1 MQTPLSRLVKPSLT
15 NPVTHTSKHPLV
27 LLEMLLLLQ
36 LPSAGLLLT
45 VPLLSLWL
53 VLSPLLP
60 L

>member
-1 MQTPLSRLVKPSLT
+1 
-15 NPVTHTSKHPLV
+15 
-27 LLEMLLLLQ
+27 MLLLLQ